1 MKERIKAICLEKP
14 NNVVVKEVPYPE
26 KSDNDVLIQVESMGI
41 CGSDIGA
48 YRGN

>member
-26 KSDNDVLIQVESMGI
+26 KSDNDVLIQVLILVHIEELI
-41 CGSDIGA
+41 H
-48 YRGN
+48 

>member
-26 KSDNDVLIQVESMGI
+26 KSDNCTYSGRINGDLWF
-41 CGSDIGA
+41 
-48 YRGN
+48 